1 MTAREIAFRVLLN
14 FEDKKPRLDDL
25 LKESYSK
32 YNISMNERKLL
43 KNITSGVIR
52 NLLYLDWIASQ
63 IYHGRYKKL
72 LKKIKVILRMA
83 LYEIIFVD
91 HIPTHATINEYVN
104 LAKKMAGAGSGG
116 QVNGM
121 LRTYV
126 RESENLKPENSINVR
141 AELIAVKYSFP
152 EWLVKRWINVWGET
166 ETESICRALNTIPEF
181 DIRVNA
187 GKISVSDFKDLLAEN
202 KITFQ
207 VSKHFE
213 DMLTIKDIQAI
224 RNNDWFD
231 EGLCSIQ
238 DESAHIP
245 VELLDLRAGDRVL
258 DICAAPGGKY
268 TQILK
273 YHPDQILAVA
283 VDQDFE
289 RLKKVRDNVQRLGF
303 KNRHFIVADGRALP
317 FKPVF
322 NKILLDAP
330 CSGLGVINKHPDIKW
345 RRDIGQIIEFAKLQD
360 SILSQAGNLL
370 ANDGN
375 LVYSTCTVDPM
386 ENEMV
391 IHDFMER
398 NADQFELS
406 EPPLKFG
413 EWVSDS
419 LIRTFPHRDHKDG
432 SFCALLHKKASFLDE

>member
-14 FEDKKPRLDDL
+14 FEDRKPRLDGL
-25 LKESYSK
+25 LNDAYSK
-32 YNISMNERKLL
+32 YKISQQDRKLL
-43 KNITSGVIR
+43 KNITSGVVR
-52 NLLYLDWIASQ
+52 NFTYLDWIASQ
-63 IYHGRYKKL
+63 VYHGRYKKL
-72 LKKIKVILRMA
+72 LKKIKIILRMA
-83 LYEIIFVD
+83 LYELIFVE
-91 HIPTHATINEYVN
+91 HIPARATINEYVN
-104 LAKKMAGAGSGG
+104 LAKKMAGMGSGG

-126 RESENLKPENSINVR
+126 RESGSLQPENSINVR

-152 EWLVKRWINVWGET
+152 EWLVKRWISVWGET
-166 ETESICRALNTIPEF
+166 ETEALCEAMNTLPVF
-181 DIRVNA
+181 DIRINT
-187 GKISVSDFKDLLAEN
+187 GKISIPDFIDLLTEN
-202 KITFQ
+202 KIAFQ
-207 VSKHFE
+207 ASEHFD
-213 DMLTIKDIQAI
+213 DMLKVSDIQAV
-224 RNNDWFD
+224 RNNNWFD

-289 RLKKVRDNVQRLGF
+289 RLKIVKENVQRLGF
-303 KNRHFIVADGRALP
+303 KNRHFVVADGRALP
-317 FKPVF
+317 FKSVF

-345 RRDIGQIIEFAKLQD
+345 RRDMDQIVEFAKLQE
-360 SILSQAGNLL
+360 SILSQAGELL
-370 ANDGN
+370 AIGGN

-398 NADQFELS
+398 NTEQFELS
-406 EPPLKFG
+406 EPPVKFSG
-413 EWVSDS
+413 WVSNS

-432 SFCALLHKKASFLDE
+432 SFCALLHKKPLF

>member
-25 LKESYSK
+25 LDDAYSK
-32 YNISMNERKLL
+32 YKISRQDRKLL
-43 KNITSGVIR
+43 KNITSGVVR
-52 NLLYLDWIASQ
+52 NLTYLDWIASQ
-63 IYHGRYKKL
+63 VYHGRYKKM
-72 LKKIKVILRMA
+72 LKKIKIILRMA
-83 LYEIIFVD
+83 LYELIFVE
-91 HIPTHATINEYVN
+91 HIPARATINEYVN
-104 LAKKMAGAGSGG
+104 LAKKTAGMGSGG

-126 RESENLKPENSINVR
+126 RESGNLQPENSINAR

-152 EWLVKRWINVWGET
+152 EWLVKRWISIWGES
-166 ETESICRALNTIPEF
+166 ETEALCEAMNALPVF
-181 DIRVNA
+181 DIRINT
-187 GKISVSDFKDLLAEN
+187 GKIAIPDFIDLLTEN
-202 KITFQ
+202 KIAFQ
-207 VSKHFE
+207 VSEHFD
-213 DMLTIKDIQAI
+213 DMLKVSDIQAV
-224 RNNDWFD
+224 RNNNWFD

-245 VELLDLRAGDRVL
+245 VELLDLRSGDRVL

-289 RLKKVRDNVQRLGF
+289 RLKIVKENVQRLGF

-317 FKPVF
+317 FKSVF

-345 RRDIGQIIEFAKLQD
+345 RRDMDQIMEFAKLQE
-360 SILSQAGNLL
+360 SILSQAGELL
-370 ANDGN
+370 AIGGH

-386 ENEMV
+386 ENEIV
-391 IHDFMER
+391 IQDFMER
-398 NADQFELS
+398 NAEQFELS
-406 EPPLKFG
+406 EPPAKFSG
-413 EWVSDS
+413 WVSDS
-419 LIRTFPHRDHKDG
+419 LIRTFPHRGQKDG
-432 SFCALLHKKASFLDE
+432 SFCALLHKKPLF